1 MPAELDDDQC
11 WELAATV
18 PVGRVVWTGPTGP
31 MVVPVN
37 FVVHDRRI
45 VLHTSPYSEMV
56 RDIDDSEVVFEVD
69 EVDPVTRSGWSVLLR
84 GRAHV
89 AFRDTHSDLPDVE
102 PWAEGSRR
110 LTVVIEV
117 EEVSGRRVAAP

>member
-1 MPAELDDDQC
+1 MLVELDENEC

-18 PVGRVVWTGPTGP
+18 PVGRVVWNGSKGP

-37 FVVHDRRI
+37 FVVDDRRVI
-45 VLHTSPYSEMV
+45 LHSSPYSELV
-56 RDIDDSEVVFEVD
+56 RDADDSRVVFEVD

-89 AFRDTHSDLPDVE
+89 AFHDPHESLPDVDT
-102 PWAEGSRR
+102 WAEGSRR
-110 LTVVIEV
+110 LTIVIEV
-117 EEVSGRRVAAP
+117 DEVTGRRVAAP